1 MTIVTPIFGGVV
13 LFINWGVI
21 MEAFYIVIGI
31 FAVIGILFLVG
42 AFVLRKTFKNFSL
55 DDLDI

>member
-1 MTIVTPIFGGVV
+1 MVIVTPLFVGVV
-13 LFINWGVI
+13 LFINWGVA
-21 MEAFYIVIGI
+21 MEVVYIVLGV

-42 AFVLRKTFKNFSL
+42 AFVIRKTFKNFSL

>member
-1 MTIVTPIFGGVV
+1 MEVV
-13 LFINWGVI
+13 
-21 MEAFYIVIGI
+21 YIVLGV

-42 AFVLRKTFKNFSL
+42 AFVIRKTFKNFSL